1 MALRP
6 LRTYVRLNR
15 QVGNTTEK
23 RDDSATYEMVVPVK
37 LKDGT
42 FAVPND
48 GREHLFY
55 RQALK
60 EGKTVLVYKG
70 KTSWNT
76 LCKSDTIIEMYQQ

>member
-15 QVGNTTEK
+15 TVGTTTK
-23 RDDSATYEMVVPVK
+23 RQDDSATYEMVVPVK

-76 LCKSDTIIEMYQQ
+76 LCKDDTIIEMFQQ